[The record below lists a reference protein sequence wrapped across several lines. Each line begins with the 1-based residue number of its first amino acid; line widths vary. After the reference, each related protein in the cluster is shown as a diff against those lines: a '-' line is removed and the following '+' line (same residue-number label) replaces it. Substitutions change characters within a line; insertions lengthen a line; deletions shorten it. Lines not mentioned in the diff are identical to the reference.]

1 MSTYHLFY
9 GTADVRKVSFNVLQK
24 DGNMVDKI
32 VCSYLV
38 ECDGGRDHSGCVG
51 KCSGECKFACRW
63 IVSDVHLRRQKQ
75 AK

>member
-1 MSTYHLFY
+1 
-9 GTADVRKVSFNVLQK
+9 
-24 DGNMVDKI
+24 MVDKI

-63 IVSDVHLRRQKQ
+63 IVSDVYLRRQKQ